1 MRNDR
6 YTCTFVA
13 VMFFCYTQGQTGN
26 GISKTLQQKTNAVEV
41 SSNKER
47 IKTEVLVQKSVP
59 DVKNNLTSGVTNPTT
74 KLEVDSEI
82 EGVSGL
88 KFTQLKSTSSTVQP
102 NGKALT
108 VDSQGNVILT
118 PITGSGGTYSD
129 IYGSDGTLQGDRTVN
144 MDGKKLNF
152 ISSANG
158 TSVLNIDAKSGSI
171 GIGTNTL
178 YSKLEVA
185 GSLPD
190 GQTFADVNDRN
201 NKCRIINAGYPVTTS
216 GGDRTLQLFD
226 FPKSNI
232 NPNESSFWF
241 SLTDRS
247 DASRFIV
254 EARQGGYGY
263 FKFTD
268 AKQKD
273 CFTVSNNGADFV
285 FLEMP
290 KKDTHVVLGGT
301 QAWPIAHTF
310 WVKTGSSKFDSD
322 VFVDTHI
329 GIGTDKFV
337 DPVDSNK
344 EYKLSVKGRVRA
356 EEVKVYNT
364 WADYVFTKDYK
375 LRSLEEVETFIN
387 ENKHL
392 PNVPSAKEI
401 TEKGLEL
408 GEIARV
414 QQEKIEE
421 LTLYL
426 IQQNKEIQ
434 ELKKK
439 LNAMLEKK

>member
-1 MRNDR
+1 MKNKKHV
-6 YTCTFVA
+6 CILIA
-13 VMFFCYTQGQTGN
+13 IMSFFYTQAQVYN
-26 GISKTLQQKTNAVEV
+26 NNNKTLQTKSNASKMV
-41 SSNKER
+41 SKNDGGN
-47 IKTEVLVQKSVP
+47 TEVFVQKPLSEVKDVP
-59 DVKNNLTSGVTNPTT
+59 TLGITSPKA

-82 EGVSGL
+82 DGVSGL
-88 KFTQLKSTSSTVQP
+88 KFTQLKSTSSMEQP

-118 PITGSGGTYSD
+118 PIAGSGATYSD
-129 IYGSDGTLQGDRTVN
+129 IYGSDGKIQGDRTVN

-152 ISSANG
+152 ISSSNG
-158 TSVLNIDAKSGSI
+158 SSMLNIDAKSGNI
-171 GIGTNTL
+171 GIGTDIS

-190 GQTFADVNDRN
+190 GQTFIDINDRN
-201 NKCRIINAGYPVTTS
+201 DKCRIIN
-216 GGDRTLQLFD
+216 GGSITNKVRERSFMFYD

-241 SLTDRS
+241 SLTDRA

-268 AKQKD
+268 ATQKD
-273 CFTVSNNGADFV
+273 CFAVSNNGADFV

-290 KKDTHVVLGGT
+290 KKDTHVILGGT

-337 DPVDSNK
+337 DPVDGNK
-344 EYKLSVKGRVRA
+344 EYKLSVKGRIRA

-375 LRSLEEVETFIN
+375 LRSLNEVEAFIN
-387 ENKHL
+387 KNKHL
-392 PNVPSAKEI
+392 PNVPSAQEI

-408 GEIARV
+408 GEITKI

-434 ELKKK
+434 ELKKQLQTI
-439 LNAMLEKK
+439 LNKK